1 MQTTRFLVVIG
12 AVAAVWASPLQSFA
26 APDNEAQAKLREA
39 LRQKMEALD
48 TTATP
53 APAPAAKAAAPKVE
67 TAKPTAVAPAA
78 AAAPTV
84 VVPVPVEAVA
94 ATAVATTAA
103 KGDSKF
109 SEVPT
114 SSEDATA
121 AKLRE
126 AMRQKLAEPVA
137 PAAATT
143 AAVAAPAQPAASATP
158 VAPVAPV
165 VAPAPAPAATS
176 VVASQPKAEPVIA
189 PAFSGSKQD
198 RLAALLMQYKAD
210 LITPQQYHIQRAAII
225 AEP

>member
-1 MQTTRFLVVIG
+1 MQTKRFLVVIG

-26 APDNEAQAKLREA
+26 GPDTEAQAKLREA

-48 TTATP
+48 TTAP

-67 TAKPTAVAPAA
+67 AAKPAAVAPA

-94 ATAVATTAA
+94 ATSVAATAA

-143 AAVAAPAQPAASATP
+143 AAVAAPAQPAASVTP

-165 VAPAPAPAATS
+165 VAPAPAPAVTS
-176 VVASQPKAEPVIA
+176 VVASQPKAEPAIA

-198 RLAALLMQYKAD
+198 RLAGLLMQYKAD